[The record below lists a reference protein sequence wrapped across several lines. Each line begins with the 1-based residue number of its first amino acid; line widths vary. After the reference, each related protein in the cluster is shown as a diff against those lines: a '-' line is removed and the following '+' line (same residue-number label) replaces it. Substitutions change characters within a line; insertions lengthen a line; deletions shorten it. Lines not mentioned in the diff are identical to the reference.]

1 MEERSLPSRFSSSIS
16 SLLSRRKH
24 RAGGDDGLAGTT
36 TPAVG
41 RRAGRFV
48 RDEMVVECWTLGA
61 KPARVTIKPAKDA
74 SAVALSSDGSL
85 VPIGQQG
92 GVVSWYRTE

>member
-1 MEERSLPSRFSSSIS
+1 
-16 SLLSRRKH
+16 
-24 RAGGDDGLAGTT
+24 
-36 TPAVG
+36 
-41 RRAGRFV
+41 
-48 RDEMVVECWTLGA
+48 MVVECWTLGA